1 MALPDSAGKACSLYS
16 GSMDDDTA
24 PDEILLEGMRF
35 YGYHGV
41 HPEERRLGQRFV
53 VDVALAVSLQAAG
66 ESDDLGQTVS
76 YSAAYAETRRVVEGE
91 PRQLIEAVAEQI
103 AAAMLALDT
112 RVQRVRVRVAKPE
125 APIQGSVLD
134 TVAVS
139 ISRYRDPEDQQT

>member
-1 MALPDSAGKACSLYS
+1 MEKYFEA
-16 GSMDDDTA
+16 
-24 PDEILLEGMRF
+24 DEILLEGMRF

-53 VDVALAVSLQAAG
+53 VDVALSVSLQAAG
-66 ESDDLGQTVS
+66 KRDALDQTVS
-76 YSAAYAETRRVVEGE
+76 YSVAYAETRRVVEGE
-91 PRQLIEAVAEQI
+91 PLQLIEAVAEQI

-112 RVQRVRVRVAKPE
+112 RVRRVRVRVAKPE

-139 ISRYRDPEDQQT
+139 ISRYRDPEDQQPWATSSSP